1 MMNNFK
7 DADALLR
14 IIDERVAVALNKS
27 GFVRRELAMVK
38 SVSGNK
44 LTVTLMRDNS
54 QTPMTVTN
62 KTGETCVVGDA
73 VYVEDNNGIMI
84 NATLRCGN

>member
-1 MMNNFK
+1 MNNFK

-14 IIDERVAVALNKS
+14 IIDERVAAAVNKS

-38 SVSGNK
+38 SVAGNR
-44 LTVTLMRDNS
+44 LTVTLMRDSS

-62 KTGETCVVGDA
+62 KTGETCAVGDV
-73 VYVEDNNGIMI
+73 VYVEESNGVMV

>member
-1 MMNNFK
+1 MNNFK

-14 IIDERVAVALNKS
+14 IIDERVAAAVNAEN
-27 GFVRRELAMVK
+27 R
-38 SVSGNK
+38 
-44 LTVTLMRDNS
+44 LTVTLMRDSS

-62 KTGETCVVGDA
+62 KTGETCAAGDV
-73 VYVEDNNGIMI
+73 VYVEEINGVMV